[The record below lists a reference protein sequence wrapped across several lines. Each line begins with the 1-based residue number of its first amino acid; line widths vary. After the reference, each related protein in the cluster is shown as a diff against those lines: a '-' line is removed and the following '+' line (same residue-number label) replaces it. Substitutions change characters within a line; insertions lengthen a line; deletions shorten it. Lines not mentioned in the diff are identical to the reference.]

1 MRTTAG
7 ARALSVLSL
16 VIAVVAVPVLVLRL
30 ATGEPR
36 PEQVTT
42 AVVTATTVPS
52 ELIELRPI
60 RTDCSATTAS
70 ACSALTDGD
79 PTTVWSPQQDSAGSE
94 IVFFFS
100 PPVTVTSL
108 TIQNLADEKEF
119 KRHARIAGVEMHLS
133 DTPQAVLE
141 QLPDAPGSQDLIISS
156 LSLSSLTLHIT
167 SVYPAEHVD
176 NEEPFDELAVREIE
190 FIGRAAP

>member
-42 AVVTATTVPS
+42 AAVTATTVPS

-79 PTTVWSPQQDSAGSE
+79 PTTV
-94 IVFFFS
+94 
-100 PPVTVTSL
+100 VTSL